1 MSNIESIFNDP
12 EKAMAIIFHMTNSH
26 EIAAQT
32 ITDLHKSIIK
42 ATDTVNQTHKF
53 LDKLVWMEIPQ
64 NMLANIEMARD
75 ARESF
80 ANLLSNLEAERVDYD
95 NYMMEIYSLTLELC
109 TIGQQ
114 VSAVIGNTDEFQID
128 HLIPN
133 RESFFKEVYDL
144 FTELS
149 FQSKDEVQ
157 EYANL

>member
-1 MSNIESIFNDP
+1 MANIESIFNDP

-32 ITDLHKSIIK
+32 ITDIHKGIIQ
-42 ATDTVNQTHKF
+42 ATDIVKQTYKF
-53 LDKLVWMEIPQ
+53 LDKLVFMEIPQ
-64 NMLANIEMARD
+64 NMLTNIEMARD

-95 NYMMEIYSLTLELC
+95 NYMMEMYSLTLELC

-114 VSAVIGNTDEFQID
+114 VSAVIGNTDEFGID
-128 HLIPN
+128 DIIPN
-133 RESFFKEVYDL
+133 RESFFKEVYNL

-157 EYANL
+157 QYASL